1 MPGSSAPGN
10 PLTGDVDP
18 GARRDASGTGTTH
31 RGHNGSTP
39 VALRGK
45 HRENTGSTASSI
57 AGRLS
62 PGKTNLLQVLP
73 PPPSPPGLRSL
84 SSWSPVP
91 FLPVSGP
98 SQPSL
103 RSLSPGSPVPLLPV
117 SGLSP
122 PGLQSLSSRSPVPL
136 PRVT

>member
-39 VALRGK
+39 GALRGK

-57 AGRLS
+57 A
-62 PGKTNLLQVLP
+62 
-73 PPPSPPGLRSL
+73 
-84 SSWSPVP
+84 
-91 FLPVSGP
+91 VSGP

-103 RSLSPGSPVPLLPV
+103 RSLYSRSPVSLPRV
-117 SGLSP
+117 SSPSP
-122 PGLQSLSSRSPVPL
+122 PGLRSLSPGSRDGDGTITRHHAAGPAGGVA
-136 PRVT
+136 RGVAVAGGGAAF